1 MPAIPESVG
10 GVFFKQ
16 CRGIHRMAGLAPTP
30 VRREYLAWVAWPIS
44 VGLVFLLCSISSP
57 IFETNDDVHLSMIA
71 HGYGIATGGSPR
83 LVYSNVLWGYFIRL
97 FPDIWGVPAYSLITL
112 GIVVVVG
119 AVVTRSVLATGI
131 GIAGAIAILTL
142 VVARAVLVPQY

>member
-1 MPAIPESVG
+1 MNTALS
-10 GVFFKQ
+10 
-16 CRGIHRMAGLAPTP
+16 ALTP

-97 FPDIWGVPAYSLITL
+97 VPEIWGVPGYSLITEGWRARGCRTL
-112 GIVVVVG
+112 IAQPTLRLSPSQPGH
-119 AVVTRSVLATGI
+119 AV
-131 GIAGAIAILTL
+131 
-142 VVARAVLVPQY
+142 RACR